1 MVFRLGYAVLM
12 PLSIYLSFLILQSN
26 FNFYDIKNTVRV
38 IIYACIF
45 ITYILKSERVKNTF
59 VNGRRSEITHSDI
72 IS

>member
-1 MVFRLGYAVLM
+1 M